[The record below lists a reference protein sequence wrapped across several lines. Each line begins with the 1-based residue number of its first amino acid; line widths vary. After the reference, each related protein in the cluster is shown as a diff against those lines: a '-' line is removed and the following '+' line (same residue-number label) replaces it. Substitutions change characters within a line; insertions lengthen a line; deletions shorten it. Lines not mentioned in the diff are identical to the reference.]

1 MVFFNSLKKLYI
13 IKSIM
18 IRTTITKI
26 YLFFKDKKF
35 SIELHS
41 KHLYSSFESK
51 RRYAQSEMQSKI
63 LLAQELKHKYNPKY
77 WTIDFTNTKEN

>member
-1 MVFFNSLKKLYI
+1 MVFFYSLKKLYI

-51 RRYAQSEMQSKI
+51 RRYAKSEMQSKI

-77 WTIDFTNTKEN
+77 WTIDFTSTKEN